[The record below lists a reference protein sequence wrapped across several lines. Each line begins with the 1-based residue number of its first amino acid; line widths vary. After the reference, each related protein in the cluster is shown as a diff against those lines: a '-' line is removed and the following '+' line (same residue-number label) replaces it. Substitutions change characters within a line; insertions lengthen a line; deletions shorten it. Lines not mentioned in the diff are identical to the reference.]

1 MTGQNRARST
11 LKDSRDKE
19 LYAAIRA
26 IPPLIVRADGRNFRH
41 VLSDTFEKPYDKRF
55 AKGMAEAVVRFF
67 EQSGFNPSLAYLFSD
82 EINLYF
88 THVPFKGRIEKLD
101 SVIAGFLASALTI
114 VLDLKDAIAFDA
126 RIIPV
131 CRDDDALAYFMQRQ
145 AEAWWNHINAYGYYG
160 LQESGLS
167 AKEAEKR
174 LKGMKAAEVHGL
186 LFRQGR
192 NLNETPAW
200 QRRGM
205 IATREQYEKGGY
217 NPKAA
222 EDVTVARYKVVQLW
236 DLPLFG
242 SEDGRA
248 LLNLLITGKA
258 LPKDQYEK
266 KKFRWARRD
275 LNP

>member
-1 MTGQNRARST
+1 MTGRNRARPT
-11 LKDSRDKE
+11 IKDSRDRDF
-19 LYAAIRA
+19 YAEIRA

-41 VLSDTFEKPYDKRF
+41 VLRDTFEKPYDERF
-55 AKGMAEAVVRFF
+55 AKGMAEAAVRFF
-67 EQSGFNPSLAYLFSD
+67 EQSGFNPTLAYLFSD
-82 EINLYF
+82 KINLHF

-131 CRDDDALAYFMQRQ
+131 CHDDDALAYLMQRQ
-145 AEAWWNHINAYGYYG
+145 AEAWRNHINAYGYYG

-174 LKGMKAAEVHGL
+174 LKGMKAAEVHEL
-186 LFRQGR
+186 LFRQGL

-200 QRRGM
+200 QRRG
-205 IATREQYEKGGY
+205 IIITKEQFEKAGY

-242 SEDGRA
+242 SENGRT
-248 LLNLLITGKA
+248 LLNPLITGKA
-258 LPKDQYEK
+258 LPKDH
-266 KKFRWARRD
+266 
-275 LNP
+275 